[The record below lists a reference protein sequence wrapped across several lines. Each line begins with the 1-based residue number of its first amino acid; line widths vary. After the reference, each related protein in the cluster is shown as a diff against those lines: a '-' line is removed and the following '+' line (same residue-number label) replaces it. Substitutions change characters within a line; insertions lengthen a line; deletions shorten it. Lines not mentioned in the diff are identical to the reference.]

1 MMRLLKARIPIVAAV
16 VTPTTEIPINVL
28 TGSFMLIKD
37 RKENVPGIM
46 WIHGGGYILGI
57 KEMIYASRAIDLVKN
72 YGAIVIS
79 LGYHLALFHLI
90 LRQ

>member
-37 RKENVPGIM
+37 RKENCRLTKHI
-46 WIHGGGYILGI
+46 
-57 KEMIYASRAIDLVKN
+57 
-72 YGAIVIS
+72 
-79 LGYHLALFHLI
+79 
-90 LRQ
+90 